1 MDRLNKKLSLVE
13 SINQDT
19 NIIEEKNL
27 DFNTVL
33 NNMPDIMAN
42 TVRLLK
48 TQFINVSDSCILN
61 CCILKFAQALTIKR
75 PVFMDE
81 KQESPVIPNWYSI
94 IFMPSGYGKDE
105 LSNYLDKFFFKNIR
119 LLFEEQEKNYIEDI
133 KQKIEDEAKKKYP
146 TQKQETTRTNFIQKQ
161 FEDIRH
167 LILEATDGTQ
177 EGLFSDAK
185 AFSLAGFGSITIK
198 FSEFGAYLKTITTEN
213 EKFFNCLFDAYNGTL
228 HSKTTQGRKREK
240 DIYSIPVNALIYS
253 DSTIFKNQLKGILD
267 EFLSKG
273 FARRSMIS
281 FQNQTNNLKHKEL
294 SIENTKQ
301 FLEQAEKIQ
310 DEIFKTYNLLEKNS
324 CFKFTSDAY
333 YITLQEYSR
342 ECTNKHNKALGNIN
356 KSEILSRPFKVLKLA
371 CIYAILNH
379 PEEKTI
385 NKIDVKQA
393 ITSIN
398 FLSKDLSVFG
408 AYQKESK
415 NDYDVFFD
423 FFKKNLYKEFSK
435 TELRKQAKE
444 HLKENS
450 EIIGKRI
457 SNEYF
462 SKNLMSYIEF
472 VSTSAEEEGFIFE
485 VQTKINNN
493 TTYTLKEKKKLQQAE
508 NYKEL
513 KNILL
518 S

>member
-1 MDRLNKKLSLVE
+1 MDRLNKKLSKIE
-13 SINQDT
+13 SINQYT
-19 NIIEEKNL
+19 NVIEEKNL

-33 NNMPDIMAN
+33 NNMPDTMAN
-42 TVRLLK
+42 AVKLLK
-48 TQFINVSDSCILN
+48 TQFINISDSCILN

-75 PVFMDE
+75 PIFIDE
-81 KQESPVIPNWYSI
+81 KQQSPVIPNWYAI

-146 TQKQETTRTNFIQKQ
+146 TQKQETTRTKFIQKQ

-185 AFSLAGFGSITIK
+185 AFFLAGFGSITIK

-213 EKFFNCLFDAYNGTL
+213 EKFFNCLYDAFNGTL

-294 SIENTKQ
+294 SKENTKQ

-310 DEIFKTYNLLEKNS
+310 DDIFKTYNLLENNS

-342 ECTNKHNKALGNIN
+342 ECINKHNKTLGNIN
-356 KSEILSRPFKVLKLA
+356 KSEIQSRPFKALKLA

-379 PEEKTI
+379 PTENVI
-385 NKIDVKQA
+385 NDTDVIQA
-393 ITSIN
+393 ILSIE
-398 FLSKDLSVFG
+398 FLSKDLSSFG
-408 AYQKESK
+408 EYQKEIK
-415 NDYDVFFD
+415 TDYDIFFE
-423 FFKKNLYKEFSK
+423 FFKNNLNQEFSK
-435 TELRKQAKE
+435 TELRKKAKE
-444 HLKENS
+444 YFRKNS

-457 SNEYF
+457 SNEHF
-462 SKNLMSYIEF
+462 NKNFNEYIDF
-472 VSTSAEEEGFIFE
+472 ISMSAEEEGFIFNIR
-485 VQTKINNN
+485 TRANNN
-493 TTYTLKEKKKLQQAE
+493 TLYKMFEK
-508 NYKEL
+508 KEL
-513 KNILL
+513 KQSNGYKGLEELL
-518 S
+518 